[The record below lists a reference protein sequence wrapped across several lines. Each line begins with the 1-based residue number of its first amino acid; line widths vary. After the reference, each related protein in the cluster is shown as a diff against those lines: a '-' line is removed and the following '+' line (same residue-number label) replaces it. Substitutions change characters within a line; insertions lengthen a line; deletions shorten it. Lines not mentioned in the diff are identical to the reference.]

1 MDPPALED
9 RTSADGSEAIGA
21 GFCGP
26 FGYVAPKHGGT
37 MKRLLAVVV
46 VCVLAASLASAAID
60 VPLKHV
66 TLFTSGVG
74 YFERLAEVTN
84 SDTAELS
91 FNVDQINDVIKSL
104 VLIDESGGAISAVT
118 YDSRDPLARTLKS
131 LRVDIADNPD
141 RATLLNRLRGVMVR
155 VKTTGQDME
164 GKILGVE
171 RKPVVEDEVQT
182 TLDILSLKTGEGIKS
197 VSLDEVQ
204 NTQILDEDIR
214 ADLDEAL
221 DIVASG
227 MDRDQKYLQLSF
239 TGKGQRDIRVGYL
252 VETPL
257 WKTSYRL
264 VIKESG
270 AYLQGWAHV
279 ENTTDED
286 WNNVSLSLVSGRPL
300 SFIQD
305 LYQPFYLKRPVV
317 EMETYGAVVPPS
329 YESGAPEEK
338 MAMMAAAPAPMRML
352 GKGREEGYGNGMLD
366 RVESPAFENMG
377 SGGVESQAASREAG
391 ELFEYAIKE
400 PLSLPRQQSAMIP
413 IVNSDVKGEA
423 LSIFNTAVNDRFPLN
438 GVELENTTKLNL
450 MRGPVTVFESG
461 IYAGD
466 ARLADTR
473 PGEKKLISYALDL
486 ACEVTAERES
496 EPEEIVSLKIVRG
509 SLFLQKKYIDAT
521 KYRIL
526 SKRDQ
531 KRWLLIEHPL
541 RVGWELVEPKEALEK
556 TPGLY
561 RFRVTAEPKKAVDFL
576 VRLQRVGQE
585 AVLLSNLD
593 ERGIGIYVRQKA
605 ITAKVRDAL
614 KKLSDMQN
622 EVSKIRVQIA
632 ALEGRRNEIT
642 EDQTRIRENMKT
654 VAKTSESYS
663 RWERKLASQEDEL
676 DQIRTQMESLKAT
689 EIQKQQGI
697 DEYITALEVE

>member
-1 MDPPALED
+1 
-9 RTSADGSEAIGA
+9 
-21 GFCGP
+21 
-26 FGYVAPKHGGT
+26 
-37 MKRLLAVVV
+37 MKRLLVVVV
-46 VCVLAASLASAAID
+46 VCVLAASVAPATIH
-60 VPLKHV
+60 VPLKQV

-141 RATLLNRLRGVMVR
+141 RPTLLNRLRGVTVR
-155 VKTTGQDME
+155 VKTPGRDIE

-171 RKPVVEDEVQT
+171 RKLVVKDEVQT
-182 TLDILSLKTGEGIKS
+182 TLDILSLKTEEGIKYI
-197 VSLDEVQ
+197 SLDEIQ
-204 NTQILDEDIR
+204 NTQILDDDIR
-214 ADLDEAL
+214 GDLDKAL
-221 DIVASG
+221 DVVASG
-227 MDRDQKYLQLSF
+227 LDRDQKYVRLSF
-239 TGKGQRDIRVGYL
+239 TGKAQRKVHVGYL

-270 AYLQGWAHV
+270 LFLQGWAHV

-286 WNNVSLSLVSGRPL
+286 WENVSLSLVSGRPL
-300 SFIQD
+300 SFIQN
-305 LYQPFYLKRPVV
+305 LYEPLYLKRPVV
-317 EMETYGAVVPPS
+317 EMETYGAVAPPS

-338 MAMMAAAPAPMRML
+338 AAMMVAAAPMRRMAKGGRGMAGEMLDMAAAPA
-352 GKGREEGYGNGMLD
+352 
-366 RVESPAFENMG
+366 AFEDMG
-377 SGGVESQAASREAG
+377 NAGVESQAAAREAG
-391 ELFEYAIKE
+391 ELFEYSIKD
-400 PLSLPRQQSAMIP
+400 PVFLPRQQSAMIP
-413 IVNSDVKGEA
+413 IVNSDIKGES
-423 LSIFNTAVNDRFPLN
+423 LSIFNAAVNDRFPLN
-438 GVELENTTKLNL
+438 GVELENTTGLNL

-486 ACEVTAERES
+486 ACEVTAEREN

-509 SLFLQKKYIDAT
+509 SLFLQKKYVDVT
-521 KYRIL
+521 KYRINN
-526 SKRDQ
+526 KRVQ
-531 KRWLLIEHPL
+531 KRQLLIEQPL
-541 RVGWELVEPKEALEK
+541 SPGWDLVEPKQAAEK
-556 TPGLY
+556 TSDLY
-561 RFRVTAEPKKAVDFL
+561 RFRVAAEPGKAMAFIVK
-576 VRLQRVGQE
+576 LQRVGQE
-585 AVLLSNLD
+585 TVVLSNLD
-593 ERGIGIYVRQKA
+593 ERGIGIYLRQKA

-614 KKLSDMQN
+614 RKMSEMLN
-622 EVSKIRVQIA
+622 ELVKIRVQIA
-632 ALEGRRNEIT
+632 ALENRRNDIAN
-642 EDQTRIRENMKT
+642 DQNRIRENMKT

-676 DQIRTQMESLKAT
+676 DQIQTQIETLKAT
-689 EIQKQQGI
+689 EMQKQQGI
-697 DEYITALEVE
+697 NEYITGLEVE

>member
-1 MDPPALED
+1 
-9 RTSADGSEAIGA
+9 
-21 GFCGP
+21 
-26 FGYVAPKHGGT
+26 
-37 MKRLLAVVV
+37 MKRLPVLVV
-46 VCVLAASLASAAID
+46 VCVLVASLSPAVVN
-60 VPLKHV
+60 VPLKQV

-104 VLIDESGGAISAVT
+104 VLIDESGGEISAVT

-155 VKTTGQDME
+155 VKTAGQDIE

-171 RKPVVEDEVQT
+171 RKPILKDELQT
-182 TLDILSLKTGEGIKS
+182 TFDTLSLETKEGIKY
-197 VSLDEVQ
+197 VSLDDLQ
-204 NTQILDEDIR
+204 NTQILDEDIQG
-214 ADLDEAL
+214 DLDEAL
-221 DIVASG
+221 DVVASG
-227 MDRDQKYLQLSF
+227 LDRDQKYLQLSF
-239 TGKGQRDIRVGYL
+239 AGKAQRKIRVGYL

-270 AYLQGWAHV
+270 LFLQGWAHV

-286 WNNVSLSLVSGRPL
+286 WENVSLSLVSGRPL
-300 SFIQD
+300 SFIQN
-305 LYQPFYLKRPVV
+305 LYEPLYLKRPVV
-317 EMETYGAVVPPS
+317 EMETYGAVAPPS

-338 MAMMAAAPAPMRML
+338 MAMMAAAPAPMRMMA
-352 GKGREEGYGNGMLD
+352 KGGGEAYGEGLSDRAEAALD
-366 RVESPAFENMG
+366 FENMG
-377 SGGVESQAASREAG
+377 NAGVESQAASRDAG
-391 ELFEYAIKE
+391 ELFEYAIRE
-400 PLSLPRQQSAMIP
+400 PVSLPRQQSAMIP
-413 IVNSDVKGEA
+413 IVNSDIKGEP
-423 LSIFNTAVNDRFPLN
+423 LSIFNSGVNERFPLN
-438 GVELENTTKLNL
+438 GVELENTTTMNL

-521 KYRIL
+521 KYRINN
-526 SKRDQ
+526 KRDQ
-531 KRWLLIEHPL
+531 KRLLLIEHPL
-541 RVGWELVEPKEALEK
+541 SVGWDLVEPKEASEK
-556 TPGLY
+556 TSDLY
-561 RFRVTAEPKKAVDFL
+561 RFRVTAEPRKAIAFMVK
-576 VRLQRVGQE
+576 LQHVGQE
-585 AVLLSNLD
+585 TVLLSNLD
-593 ERGIGIYVRQKA
+593 ERGIGIYLRQKA
-605 ITAKVRDAL
+605 ISAKVRDAL
-614 KKLSDMQN
+614 KKLADMQN
-622 EVSKIRVQIA
+622 ELAKIRGQIA
-632 ALEGRRNEIT
+632 ALETRRNEIT
-642 EDQTRIRENMKT
+642 EEQNRIRENMKT

-663 RWERKLASQEDEL
+663 RWERKLATQEDEL
-676 DQIRTQMESLKAT
+676 DQIRTQMESLRAT
-689 EIQKQQGI
+689 EMQKQQGI
-697 DEYITALEVE
+697 NEYIAGLEVE

>member
-1 MDPPALED
+1 
-9 RTSADGSEAIGA
+9 
-21 GFCGP
+21 
-26 FGYVAPKHGGT
+26 
-37 MKRLLAVVV
+37 MKRLLVVVV
-46 VCVLAASLASAAID
+46 VCVLAASLAPATID
-60 VPLKHV
+60 VPLKQV

-155 VKTTGQDME
+155 VKTTGQDLE

-182 TLDILSLKTGEGIKS
+182 TVDILSLKTVEGIKS
-197 VSLDEVQ
+197 VSLDDVQ

-214 ADLDEAL
+214 GDLDEAL
-221 DIVASG
+221 DVVAG
-227 MDRDQKYLQLSF
+227 GLDRDQKNVRLSF
-239 TGKGQRDIRVGYL
+239 TGKAQRKIHVGYL

-270 AYLQGWAHV
+270 LFLQGWAHV

-286 WNNVSLSLVSGRPL
+286 WENVSLSLVSGRPL
-300 SFIQD
+300 SFIQN
-305 LYQPFYLKRPVV
+305 LYEPLYLKRPVV
-317 EMETYGAVVPPS
+317 EMETYGAVAPPS
-329 YESGAPEEK
+329 YDSGAPEGE
-338 MAMMAAAPAPMRML
+338 MAAMAAPAPMRMMAKGGRGGVQGDFLEMASEPDVFANL
-352 GKGREEGYGNGMLD
+352 G
-366 RVESPAFENMG
+366 S
-377 SGGVESQAASREAG
+377 SGVESQAASREAG
-391 ELFEYAIKE
+391 ELFEYAIQE

-413 IVNSDVKGEA
+413 IVNSDIKGEP
-423 LSIFNTAVNDRFPLN
+423 LSIFNAAVNDRFPLN

-473 PGEKKLISYALDL
+473 PGEKKLVSYALDL

-496 EPEEIVSLKIVRG
+496 QPEEIVSLKIVRG
-509 SLFLQKKYIDAT
+509 MLFLQKKYIDAT
-521 KYRIL
+521 RYRIN
-526 SKRDQ
+526 SKRDE
-531 KRWLLIEHPL
+531 KRPLLIEHPL
-541 RVGWELVEPKEALEK
+541 AVGWDLIEPKEASEK
-556 TPGLY
+556 TADLY
-561 RFRVTAEPKKAVDFL
+561 RFRITAEPRKATAFMVK
-576 VRLQRVGQE
+576 LQRVGE
-585 AVLLSNLD
+585 ETVILSNLD
-593 ERGIGIYVRQKA
+593 ERGIGIYLRQKA
-605 ITAKVRDAL
+605 ITSKVRDAL
-614 KKLSDMQN
+614 KKLSDMQS
-622 EVSKIRVQIA
+622 ELSQIRAQIA
-632 ALEGRRNEIT
+632 ALETRRREIT
-642 EDQTRIRENMKT
+642 EDQNRIRENMKT

-676 DQIRTQMESLKAT
+676 DQIHTQLESFKAAQM
-689 EIQKQQGI
+689 QKKQGI
-697 DEYITALEVE
+697 DGYIAGLEVE